1 MPDDLAPREIGEM
14 PAQYA
19 REPRSA
25 AEARG
30 RFFNTGN
37 AFNIVN
43 PPVPDIAFCDEPA
56 RALNPATP
64 TGLTACDISGV
75 LG

>member
-1 MPDDLAPREIGEM
+1 MPDDMRPRDISEM
-14 PAQYA
+14 PAQRPHA
-19 REPRSA
+19 PRSA

-43 PPVPDIAFCDEPA
+43 PPVPDHAFTEEPA
-56 RALNPATP
+56 ARA
-64 TGLTACDISGV
+64 G
-75 LG
+75 

>member
-1 MPDDLAPREIGEM
+1 MPTIYGHAISERCRRNGVV
-14 PAQYA
+14 AA
-19 REPRSA
+19 SV

-43 PPVPDIAFCDEPA
+43 PPVPDHAFVRRAKA
-56 RALNPATP
+56 RA
-64 TGLTACDISGV
+64 G
-75 LG
+75 